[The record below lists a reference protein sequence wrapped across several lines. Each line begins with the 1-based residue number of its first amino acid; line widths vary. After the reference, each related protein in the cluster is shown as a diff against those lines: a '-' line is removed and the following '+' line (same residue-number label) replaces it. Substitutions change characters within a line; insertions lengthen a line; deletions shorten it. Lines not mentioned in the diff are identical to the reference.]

1 MDQPATVYEP
11 ECSWGHGK
19 RVGLPLQR
27 SDAGHPDQGGA
38 RFVLICAV
46 CDAVPLPNGVLLGPP
61 RLLDYVDTI
70 GA

>member
-1 MDQPATVYEP
+1 MDQPATVYGP
-11 ECSWGHGK
+11 ECSWGHGR
-19 RVGLPLQR
+19 RVGLPLER
-27 SDAGHPDQGGA
+27 SDPVQPDQGA
-38 RFVLICAV
+38 RFVLLCAV